1 MRVRELQPYNKQAQT
16 GISRCQKFI
25 KQDEGTHYNPTRD
38 ELKMPEL
45 REINKK
51 AEDAPVQEIQQ
62 PSEPVKKVQ
71 TEQKTTENS

>member
-1 MRVRELQPYNKQAQT
+1 
-16 GISRCQKFI
+16 
-25 KQDEGTHYNPTRD
+25 
-38 ELKMPEL
+38 MPEL

-51 AEDAPVQEIQQ
+51 ADNAPVQEIQQ